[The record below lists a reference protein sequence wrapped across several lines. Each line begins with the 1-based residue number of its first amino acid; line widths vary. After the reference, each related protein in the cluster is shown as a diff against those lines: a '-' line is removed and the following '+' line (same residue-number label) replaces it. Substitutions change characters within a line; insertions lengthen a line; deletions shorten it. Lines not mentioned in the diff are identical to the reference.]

1 MRLIA
6 TSIVGTLV
14 FVLVVGLGLVW
25 AQSAP
30 APAAVSAATPKT
42 LTPQQ
47 VQLATTISVQAAQ
60 IQRDVSAARRELETA
75 AVNLAAVLA
84 RQQALNQQV
93 TATAPVFV
101 AALGG
106 VVGVDTFDFNAL
118 ALRAKPGKDSTA
130 VEGDGPPRL
139 SKPAP
144 PKD

>member
-118 ALRAKPGKDSTA
+118 ALRVKPGKAPSAT
-130 VEGDGPPRL
+130 VESDGAKAQ
-139 SKPAP
+139 KPSQ
-144 PKD
+144 KD